1 MLFRSINNWV
11 KEELILQKAALN
23 LSNIEEEIE
32 REVEKYRRS
41 KLIYL
46 YEKEL
51 VRQKLDTV
59 VTDVQINNYYET
71 NKFNFELKD
80 YVLQPYF
87 VKLELNTPQIDDA
100 KQWIQ
105 SDDLDDLAELE
116 DFCYKYAVK
125 FLLDSNQWVFFKDI
139 KKEMSL
145 EVLNTPSFLR
155 KNSFVVKEDEDF
167 LYLLKINDFVMK
179 DSISPLNLEVENIK
193 NILLNK
199 RKITLIKKMHNDVY
213 QNALNRGR
221 IEVY

>member
-1 MLFRSINNWV
+1 MLVTNFINNWV

-80 YVLQPYF
+80 YVLQPY
-87 VKLELNTPQIDDA
+87 
-100 KQWIQ
+100 
-105 SDDLDDLAELE
+105 
-116 DFCYKYAVK
+116 
-125 FLLDSNQWVFFKDI
+125 
-139 KKEMSL
+139 
-145 EVLNTPSFLR
+145 
-155 KNSFVVKEDEDF
+155 
-167 LYLLKINDFVMK
+167 
-179 DSISPLNLEVENIK
+179 
-193 NILLNK
+193 
-199 RKITLIKKMHNDVY
+199 
-213 QNALNRGR
+213 
-221 IEVY
+221 